1 MQKNFFFKKK
11 TQQKT
16 LWDNFLSLSLDFL
29 EYHREKWKFVGI
41 NNRIIINKIKKIL
54 ITLFPQ
60 VSFIN
65 DYN

>member
-41 NNRIIINKIKKIL
+41 NNKIIINKI
-54 ITLFPQ
+54 
-60 VSFIN
+60 
-65 DYN
+65 